1 MVRKMRNEGH
11 KEPSLENVFDNLF
24 LDVLTAMPGAGP
36 KDIDGD
42 GDGDEL
48 VREGAGW
55 MSVTSYVDGG

>member
-1 MVRKMRNEGH
+1 MRNEGH

-36 KDIDGD
+36 KDMKDENIDGD

-55 MSVTSYVDGG
+55 MSATS